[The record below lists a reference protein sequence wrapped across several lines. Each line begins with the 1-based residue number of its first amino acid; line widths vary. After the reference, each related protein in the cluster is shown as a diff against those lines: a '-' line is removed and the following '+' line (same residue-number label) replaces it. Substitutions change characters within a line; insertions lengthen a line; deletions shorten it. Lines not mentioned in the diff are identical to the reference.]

1 MTTLTDALAA
11 RLNQDKAHDAAPV
24 TLVERITYSDL
35 VDAIMHEVYT
45 VIGSDLLPASAHW
58 DGASPMLKADLD
70 AAKATIQEE
79 FDSTLRTYQAHF
91 VEVGKLNKQYIQ
103 VRDSK
108 NPSAKRMDDI
118 QEQID
123 AEMAAAR
130 VDERAF
136 LTARHKEEVFRLI
149 PTSYKDPATQYA
161 PAEAWLTALHYMF
174 VAEGLRAGGPA
185 IHKNIT
191 NRFSR

>member
-1 MTTLTDALAA
+1 MTTLTDALAT
-11 RLNQDKAHDAAPV
+11 RLNRDKAHDALPV
-24 TLVERITYSDL
+24 NLVEGITYSAL
-35 VDAIMHEVYT
+35 VGAIMHEVRK
-45 VIGSDLLPASAHW
+45 VVGSELLPTSARW
-58 DGASPMLKADLD
+58 DGFSLNRQAALD
-70 AAKATIQEE
+70 AAKAAIQEE
-79 FDSTLRTYQAHF
+79 FDSALRTYQAHF
-91 VEVGKLNKQYIQ
+91 VVVGKLNKQYIQ

-108 NPSAKRMDDI
+108 NPSAKRLNDI

-149 PTSYKDPATQYA
+149 PAAYQDPSTQYA

-174 VAEGLRAGGPA
+174 LAEGLRAGGPV
-185 IHKNIT
+185 IHKSIT
-191 NRFSR
+191 TRFSR

>member
-11 RLNQDKAHDAAPV
+11 RLNQDKAHDADPV
-24 TLVERITYSDL
+24 TLVEGITYSEL
-35 VDAIMHEVYT
+35 VDAIMHEVQKVVGT
-45 VIGSDLLPASAHW
+45 HLLPTSARW
-58 DGASPMLKADLD
+58 DGFSLNRREALEAVKA
-70 AAKATIQEE
+70 AIQEE
-79 FDSTLRTYQAHF
+79 FDSALRTYQAHF
-91 VEVGKLNKQYIQ
+91 VAVTKLNKQYIQ

-108 NPSAKRMDDI
+108 NPSTKRMDDI

-136 LTARHKEEVFRLI
+136 LTARHKEEVFRVI
-149 PTSYKDPATQYA
+149 PEAYQNPATQYA

-174 VAEGLRAGGPA
+174 LAEGLRAGGPV